1 MALGAY
7 GLTIP
12 THIKNGDIES
22 LVDISFCYHET
33 RSFDSLSDASFK
45 ALPPSVLTSASRNE
59 PIDEIDSVIEGMY
72 NLQLPL
78 SEFNKKGFYT
88 VYIKP
93 KEIKATIKDVGTLT
107 AFPEVRGLVLD
118 SSDIDDTFIRNKI
131 LKNNE
136 LVGYRV
142 IYLDSN
148 NGRENYYRIITSNNK
163 CEPVIS
169 MPASSSD
176 KTYTYRYEDSSNLSF
191 LTLSPSAA
199 APFKDNQSPYIGRVG
214 QQILLVNTLFEPI
227 QIDIEMVSND
237 ADTISTMLKGSQL
250 RDIDNGLIT
259 TFNDK
264 DEIYNQKEVYTLKD
278 QYTGKAVFE
287 VSKEKKN
294 GIDFS
299 QTIDDK

>member
-1 MALGAY
+1 
-7 GLTIP
+7 
-12 THIKNGDIES
+12 
-22 LVDISFCYHET
+22 
-33 RSFDSLSDASFK
+33 
-45 ALPPSVLTSASRNE
+45 
-59 PIDEIDSVIEGMY
+59 
-72 NLQLPL
+72 
-78 SEFNKKGFYT
+78 
-88 VYIKP
+88 
-93 KEIKATIKDVGTLT
+93 
-107 AFPEVRGLVLD
+107 
-118 SSDIDDTFIRNKI
+118 
-131 LKNNE
+131 
-136 LVGYRV
+136 
-142 IYLDSN
+142 
-148 NGRENYYRIITSNNK
+148 
-163 CEPVIS
+163 

-176 KTYTYRYEDSSNLSF
+176 KTFTYRYEDSSNLSF

-214 QQILLVNTLFEPI
+214 QRILLVNTLFEPI

-250 RDIDNGLIT
+250 RDVDNGLIT

-278 QYTGKAVFE
+278 QYTGKPVFE